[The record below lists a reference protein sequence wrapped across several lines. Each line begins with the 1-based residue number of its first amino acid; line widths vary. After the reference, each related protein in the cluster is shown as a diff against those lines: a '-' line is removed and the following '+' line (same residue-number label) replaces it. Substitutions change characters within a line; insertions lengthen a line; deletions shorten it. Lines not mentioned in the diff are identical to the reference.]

1 MSELEGVKQEIAE
14 VKRDLEEAKK
24 NGFPIDNVGVVA
36 LNLLVALNNRLT
48 ELQKKENLLL
58 SSRQRRSF
66 VLLYYSYFLSFLLR
80 TGGFEW
86 IKSKFDGYFD
96 LVCAVAMVE

>member
-24 NGFPIDNVGVVA
+24 NGFPIDNVGV
-36 LNLLVALNNRLT
+36 VALNNRLT